1 VESLLPRKL
10 GHFSGGIH
18 AAQLYDV
25 AVRRA
30 KPVYREPNEL
40 FALTYPTSKLR
51 ELAKDVLNRLAGRN
65 GKALGGL
72 PLP

>member
-1 VESLLPRKL
+1 
-10 GHFSGGIH
+10 
-18 AAQLYDV
+18 V